1 MAALPP
7 FADLLAFDAAAR
19 HGSFTRA
26 ARELNVTQPAISR
39 RIAALEADLRLKL
52 FDRATKPT
60 RLTPEGRQLME
71 TLRLSLSQIEATILE
86 LQRQS
91 DSVRISIS
99 AAPGFLSFWLVPR
112 LTALRSAFPDF
123 EFSLMTGD
131 QGSGEI
137 LSDIDI
143 RFGDGNWPGRQSHI
157 ILSETVFAVCSPLFL
172 ASRTAPLEIATIL
185 EGPLLDLSDPLN
197 RWYRWSTWLAAL
209 KQAPAGKLNTLEF
222 DSYSTLVSAALAGH
236 GIALCWSGILD
247 QYLET
252 GSLLRISEHAAKS
265 HRGYY
270 VTTPMSTSRN
280 AKLARVTSWLI
291 KESVTS
297 DAPSGAKQQF

>member
-1 MAALPP
+1 M
-7 FADLLAFDAAAR
+7 R
-19 HGSFTRA
+19 
-26 ARELNVTQPAISR
+26 SR
-39 RIAALEADLRLKL
+39 
-52 FDRATKPT
+52 P
-60 RLTPEGRQLME
+60 
-71 TLRLSLSQIEATILE
+71 
-86 LQRQS
+86 
-91 DSVRISIS
+91 
-99 AAPGFLSFWLVPR
+99 
-112 LTALRSAFPDF
+112 
-123 EFSLMTGD
+123 
-131 QGSGEI
+131 
-137 LSDIDI
+137 
-143 RFGDGNWPGRQSHI
+143 
-157 ILSETVFAVCSPLFL
+157 
-172 ASRTAPLEIATIL
+172 SRTAPLEIATIL

-297 DAPSGAKQQF
+297 RRLLGSKAAVLNLASGEQLYLSPHQFHLDLRIAFVIVMKRLAMAMITTLWGVPFVRGR